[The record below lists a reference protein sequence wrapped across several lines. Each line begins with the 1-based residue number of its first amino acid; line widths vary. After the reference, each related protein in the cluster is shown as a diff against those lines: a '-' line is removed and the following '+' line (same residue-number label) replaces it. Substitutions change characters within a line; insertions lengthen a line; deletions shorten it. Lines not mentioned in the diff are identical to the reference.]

1 MIPVAVSRRRPA
13 GSGPV
18 TEYVV
23 LVGDAPLIEV
33 LIGAIA
39 LPTTPLA
46 LAVEIVTS
54 SGVVKL
60 VVVDVVP
67 SPPLLVATVVTR

>member
-1 MIPVAVSRRRPA
+1 MIPVALSRVSPA

-33 LIGAIA
+33 LIGVIA
-39 LPTTPLA
+39 LPTTPPA